1 LLASAIAVA
10 LVGSTLAI
18 FSLGVDA
25 RNEEKVVGGG
35 HGLGT
40 YRTTGD
46 VLDPIGADG
55 QASAAEIDPV
65 KYLRDFSYG
74 RASVLDDGTT
84 LREYTIIADDRQ
96 TVELSPGVYYNAWTF
111 NGSIPGP
118 TIRATEGDTVRIH
131 FINNGTKQ
139 HSMHFHGIHS
149 AEMDGVF
156 EIIGPAGQFT
166 YEFYAEPVG
175 LHLTTAT

>member
-10 LVGSTLAI
+10 LVGSTLAV

-25 RNEEKVVGGG
+25 RNEKKVGGGG

-55 QASAAEIDPV
+55 RASAAEIDPA

-74 RASVLDDGTT
+74 RALVLDDGTT

-96 TVELSPGVYYNAWTF
+96 TVELPPGVYYNAWTF
-111 NGSIPGP
+111 NGSIQ
-118 TIRATEGDTVRIH
+118 T
-131 FINNGTKQ
+131 
-139 HSMHFHGIHS
+139 S
-149 AEMDGVF
+149 
-156 EIIGPAGQFT
+156 
-166 YEFYAEPVG
+166 
-175 LHLTTAT
+175 TTGYCLWL